1 MNKRIRSFLC
11 WASLCCLLYAF
22 SSCVSS
28 RQPGYT
34 FNRKYAPDEL
44 KADVVL
50 LRKILEAN
58 HPSLYWYTPK
68 DSMDYYFDNAIN
80 SINDSLTE
88 VAFRNKVASCISKIR
103 CGHTSV
109 RLSKAYDRLASKNR
123 YPQFPL
129 YLKVWGD
136 SLVLLGSAF
145 PKDSTLKRGTIIT
158 SVNGKNARQLLD
170 PIYDVISTDG
180 YSDNYK
186 SQVVSNNFPAWY
198 KAVFGLDSI
207 YHVAYIDSSGKEAT
221 TTVRNFAPVKD
232 TAKRKDSTVRT
243 IVTQPLKE
251 PSRKEMREL
260 RLLSKRSMFIDS
272 ATSTAFMRITSFN
285 GGRLR
290 KFYRKSFRRLQE
302 QHIQHLVID
311 LRENGGGNVE
321 LSTKLARYMTD
332 SSFRIGDTVAAINR
346 TFPYKKHIHNWLL
359 YWFPM
364 NFLATRK
371 DDDRIHFRYYENH
384 RFKPKK
390 KNHYDGE
397 IYILQ
402 GGVTFSA
409 STMFISTMK
418 GQHNVTVA
426 GEETGG
432 GYYGNSAMHL
442 PTIELPNSHLRVVLP
457 MYRLVIDHTRE
468 KNGRGVIP
476 DLYIPPSS
484 IAIRQGVDY
493 KIDQIK
499 KYIAGKKIKAAGVQ

>member
-1 MNKRIRSFLC
+1 MSKRIRSFIC
-11 WASLCCLLYAF
+11 WAVFCSILYAF
-22 SSCVSS
+22 TSCVSS
-28 RQPGYT
+28 RQPGYI
-34 FNRKYAPDEL
+34 FNQKYAPGEL
-44 KADVVL
+44 KEDVVL
-50 LRKILEAN
+50 LKNILEAN

-68 DSMDYYFDNAIN
+68 DSIDYYFNTTIN
-80 SINDSLTE
+80 TINDSLTE
-88 VAFRNKVASCISKIR
+88 LAFRNKVASCISKIR

-109 RLSKAYDRLASKNR
+109 RLSKAYDRLAIKHR

-129 YLKVWGD
+129 FLKVWGD
-136 SLVLLGSAF
+136 SLVVLGSAF
-145 PKDSTLKRGTIIT
+145 PKDSVLKRGTIIN

-198 KAVFGLDSI
+198 KAVFGLDST
-207 YHVAYIDSSGKEAT
+207 YTVSYIDSAGHSANVIIK
-221 TTVRNFAPVKD
+221 NFAPVKD
-232 TAKRKDSTVRT
+232 TTRRKDTIVRT
-243 IVTQPLKE
+243 APQPPLKE
-251 PSRKEMREL
+251 PSRKEIREL
-260 RLLSKRSMFIDS
+260 RLLSKRSMFVDS
-272 ATSTAFMRITSFN
+272 STSTAFMRITSFN

-290 KFYRKSFRRLQE
+290 RFYRRSFKRLQE
-302 QHIQHLVID
+302 QHVQHLVID

-321 LSTKLARYMTD
+321 LSTKLARYLVDT
-332 SSFRIGDTVAAINR
+332 SFRIGDTVAAISR

-364 NFLATRK
+364 NFLAHKK
-371 DDDRIHFRYYENH
+371 DDGRIHFGYYENH
-384 RFKPKK
+384 SFKPKK
-390 KNHYDGE
+390 KNHFNGE

-418 GQHNVTVA
+418 GQSNVTVA

-442 PTIELPNSHLRVVLP
+442 PTIELPHTHLRVVLP

-468 KNGRGVIP
+468 KNGRGIMP

-484 IAIRQGVDY
+484 VAIKQGVDY
-493 KIDQIK
+493 KIEQIK
-499 KYIAGKKIKAAGVQ
+499 KYIAEKSKAASVQ